1 VKVTRFWIP
10 APPVFSTPTKIFQIQ
25 QPGDLRL
32 PFKTLIILIFISSCD
47 KIMIRGNPM
56 SHLEKLVPE
65 LIKIIRQQNTINRQL
80 LEEIKT
86 FNQGVLPRLNKIE
99 AVQEMKKQQKQSF
112 DQSLKE
118 VEAAIKSGKG

>member
-1 VKVTRFWIP
+1 
-10 APPVFSTPTKIFQIQ
+10 
-25 QPGDLRL
+25 
-32 PFKTLIILIFISSCD
+32 
-47 KIMIRGNPM
+47 M